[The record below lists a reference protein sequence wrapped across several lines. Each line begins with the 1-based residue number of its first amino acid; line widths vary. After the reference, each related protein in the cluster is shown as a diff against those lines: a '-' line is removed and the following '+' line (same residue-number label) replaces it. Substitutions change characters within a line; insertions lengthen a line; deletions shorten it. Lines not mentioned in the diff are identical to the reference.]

1 MICYDAWVKKLYTV
15 CACKLNPINKP
26 YKHEI
31 IHFHQTEYIDFI
43 TYSFFKEP
51 PYHDDLIGCMC
62 KKVLHHPYNKL
73 NPMNKPY
80 KSKIIQLLKTENILF
95 HNKLILI
102 KEPRIQKL
110 NNYITDLFLFQL
122 T

>member
-1 MICYDAWVKKLYTV
+1 
-15 CACKLNPINKP
+15 
-26 YKHEI
+26 
-31 IHFHQTEYIDFI
+31 
-43 TYSFFKEP
+43 
-51 PYHDDLIGCMC
+51 
-62 KKVLHHPYNKL
+62 
-73 NPMNKPY
+73 MNKPY